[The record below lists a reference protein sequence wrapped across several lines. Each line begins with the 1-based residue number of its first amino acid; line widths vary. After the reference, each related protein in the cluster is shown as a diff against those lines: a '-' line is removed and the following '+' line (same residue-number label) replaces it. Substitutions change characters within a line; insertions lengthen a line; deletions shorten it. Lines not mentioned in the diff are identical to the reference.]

1 MLNILMKWNTIEYLL
16 IIIIGNLRNYKI
28 VNNNIYKMYILYII
42 LNYIYINNKN
52 SNNQKNV

>member
-28 VNNNIYKMYILYII
+28 VNNNIY
-42 LNYIYINNKN
+42 IYK
-52 SNNQKNV
+52 